1 MKLQI
6 PCHIIVGRKTP
17 MAFCDAMRSYGAT
30 LERFGDTWEEANKH
44 AIETTTNTKT
54 AFLVHPFDHL
64 AVW

>member
-1 MKLQI
+1 
-6 PCHIIVGRKTP
+6 
-17 MAFCDAMRSYGAT
+17 MALCDAMRSYGAT